1 MSEPQEN
8 YSAEAEA
15 SSTDPHDW
23 GRAMALAVTRLAE
36 QIAPADSEDIHASLV
51 GKELRLKIRD
61 DEAGVTIMV
70 STAPPSALPAE
81 GR

>member
-15 SSTDPHDW
+15 SSMDPHDW

-36 QIAPADSEDIHASLV
+36 QLAPAESEDIHATLV
-51 GKELRLKIRD
+51 GRDLHLKIRD
-61 DEAGVTIMV
+61 DAAGVIITV
-70 STAPPSALPAE
+70 STSQVS
-81 GR
+81 GRSS

>member
-8 YSAEAEA
+8 YTAEAEA

-36 QIAPADSEDIHASLV
+36 QIAPADSEDIHAWLV
-51 GKELRLKIRD
+51 GKDLHLKIRD
-61 DEAGVTIMV
+61 DSGGVTIMV
-70 STAPPSALPAE
+70 STAPTSGPSS
-81 GR
+81 

>member
-36 QIAPADSEDIHASLV
+36 QLAPADSEDIHASLV
-51 GKELRLKIRD
+51 GRDLHLKIRD
-61 DEAGVTIMV
+61 DDDAAGVTITV
-70 STAPPSALPAE
+70 STAPVSGRPS
-81 GR
+81 